1 MDCHL
6 SRLMLAFRRSDLTAE
21 DALSLDSHL
30 AGCPTCS
37 AVARRDGSTDKVF
50 AAAMTA
56 VPVPSGLHAKLMT
69 GANARL
75 SAARWRKATPWVG
88 GVVAVVVAA
97 FTVGGVGWLNKPTLD
112 TQAVAV
118 EFDQKLDF
126 AATGI
131 PTWLTEEGL
140 PPTLLDGFDF
150 RLPTFV
156 GRGQL
161 LGKEVPTVLFLNGPQ
176 VAQVAI
182 VPVNRFR
189 IDATKLNDAQSSR
202 GNVKVFR
209 RDGVY
214 LVVTFTTDSLNPF
227 LMPPAAAG

>member
-21 DALSLDSHL
+21 DVVALDSHL

-37 AVARRDGSTDKVF
+37 AVARRDAGTDKVF

-56 VPVPSGLHAKLMT
+56 VPVPSGLHAKLMI

-75 SAARWRKATPWVG
+75 SAARWRKAAPWVG
-88 GVVAVVVAA
+88 GVAAVVLAA
-97 FTVGGVGWLNKPTLD
+97 FTAGGVGWWNKPTLD

-118 EFDQKLDF
+118 EFDQNLDF
-126 AATGI
+126 AANGV
-131 PTWLTEEGL
+131 PAWLTEQGL

-156 GRGQL
+156 GRSPL

-176 VAQVAI
+176 VARVAI
-182 VPVNRFR
+182 VPENRFR
-189 IDATKLNDAQSSR
+189 VDAAKLNDAQSSR

-214 LVVTFTTDSLNPF
+214 LVVTFTTDSLSPF
-227 LMPPAAAG
+227 LMPLAAAG